1 MTEVSRDR
9 ELKDVLEDVRH
20 LLFDTHD
27 LQTHEAV
34 MVLTHAK
41 HSAEAKNSLAV
52 ESTLRAG
59 QPYIQGGDTVDP
71 SD

>member
-1 MTEVSRDR
+1 
-9 ELKDVLEDVRH
+9 

-34 MVLTHAK
+34 MILTHAK